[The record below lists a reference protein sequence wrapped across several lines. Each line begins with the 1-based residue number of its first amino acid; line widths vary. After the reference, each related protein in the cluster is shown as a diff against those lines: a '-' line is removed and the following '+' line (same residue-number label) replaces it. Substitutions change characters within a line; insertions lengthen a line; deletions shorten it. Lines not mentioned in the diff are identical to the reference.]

1 MKIVLYGTKNCKSC
15 DILLS
20 NLKEAILKLENKEN
34 IELIKVESIIEI
46 SKKSIDKIP
55 ALEIDKKIISKGFV
69 YSMDD
74 LVKIISNYEEN
85 LDILEYDNQFV
96 CDEKGCR
103 LNDK

>member
-15 DILLS
+15 DILFS
-20 NLKEAILKLENKEN
+20 NLKEAVLKLDNKDN
-34 IELIKVESIIEI
+34 IDLVKVESIIEI

-55 ALEIDKKIISKGFV
+55 ALEIDENIISKGFV
-69 YSMDD
+69 YSVDD

-85 LDILEYDNQFV
+85 LDISKYDNQFV